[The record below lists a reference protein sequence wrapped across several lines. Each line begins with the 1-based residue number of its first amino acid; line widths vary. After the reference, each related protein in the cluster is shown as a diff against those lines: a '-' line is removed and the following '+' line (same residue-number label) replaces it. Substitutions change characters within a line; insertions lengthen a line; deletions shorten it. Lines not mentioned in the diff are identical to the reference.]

1 MPSILLHVV
10 PASLYALLGV
20 HFWRTRWHSAALE
33 RVAGIRTWERTV
45 LLAALLLQGAG
56 LYRDIFPE
64 GGMRFG
70 FSYALALIFWLALLF
85 YWIESF
91 YARLE
96 GLHMLGLPLAAV
108 CALLPVAFPG
118 QHYLAHVDS
127 PVFRAHFLMAM
138 LAYSLLTLAA
148 LHALLMAGAEKQLHR
163 GRLSRAM
170 TNLPPLLTMEALLFR
185 LILIGFVLLT
195 LTLGSGIL
203 FSETLFGKA
212 LPWDHKTVFAIASW
226 IIFAAL
232 LVGRH
237 LYGWRGRQALRWTLA
252 GFVALMLAYVGT
264 RFVIEVILQRG

>member
-10 PASLYALLGV
+10 PASLYALLTA
-20 HFWRTRWHSAALE
+20 HFWHARWHKAAFE
-33 RVAGIRTWERTV
+33 RIAGIRTWERMV
-45 LLAALLLQGAG
+45 LLVALLVQGVG
-56 LYRDIFPE
+56 LFREIFPN

-70 FSYALALIFWLALLF
+70 FSYALPLIFWLALLF

-108 CALLPVAFPG
+108 CALLPLVFPG
-118 QHYLAHVDS
+118 QHYLLHVDS

-148 LHALLMAGAEKQLHR
+148 LHALLMASAEKQLHR
-163 GRLSRAM
+163 GRLSRALA
-170 TNLPPLLTMEALLFR
+170 NLPPLLTMEALLFR

-203 FSETLFGKA
+203 FSETLFAKA
-212 LPWDHKTVFAIASW
+212 LSWDHKTVFAIASW
-226 IIFAAL
+226 VIFAAL

-237 LYGWRGRQALRWTLA
+237 FYGWRGRQALRWTLA
-252 GFVALMLAYVGT
+252 GVVALMLAYVGT
-264 RFVIEVILQRG
+264 RFVIEVVLHRG

>member
-1 MPSILLHVV
+1 MRL
-10 PASLYALLGV
+10 
-20 HFWRTRWHSAALE
+20 
-33 RVAGIRTWERTV
+33 WER
-45 LLAALLLQGAG
+45 ALLLGALAAQGFG
-56 LYRDIFPE
+56 LFGELFPD

-70 FSYALALIFWLALLF
+70 FSYALATMFWLALLF

-91 YARLE
+91 YARLD

-108 CALLPVAFPG
+108 CAVLPLVFPG
-118 QHYLAHVDS
+118 QHFLSHVES

-170 TNLPPLLTMEALLFR
+170 ASLPPLLTMEALLFR
-185 LILIGFVLLT
+185 LILIGFILLT
-195 LTLGSGIL
+195 LTLGSGIM
-203 FSETLFGKA
+203 FSETIFGKA

-237 LYGWRGRQALRWTLA
+237 FYGWRGRKALRWTLA

-264 RFVIEVILQRG
+264 RFVIEVILRRG